1 VTKLLLNTE
10 WIARLNDFT
19 QLIVGF
25 SGGLDSTV
33 LLHLLAS
40 HPSLRHKLLA
50 VHVNHGI
57 SEHASS
63 WQSHCEL
70 FCQNLAI
77 NFLSRSVQF
86 NRSANIEEEAR
97 MARYEVFSSFL
108 TASDC
113 LMLAHHRDDQAET
126 LLLQLFRG
134 AGVDGLAA
142 MAEVSLLGLGAVA
155 RPFLSHSREELE
167 SYATHHQL
175 KWVEDESNQEIKY
188 SRNYLRHQIMP
199 LLLHKWPG
207 VVGNLART
215 ASHCQ
220 QAKANLDELALSD
233 HPELLVANK
242 ALFIEPL
249 RKLSMERMTN
259 VLRLWLKRN
268 QIQLPATTTFQRL
281 IHEVINAGEDATPL
295 VSWDNIEIR
304 RYQHY
309 LYVDKKK
316 TISLP
321 PSLDWAEFPSPLVL
335 TEYNLHLI
343 AKKASAGLHIPQK
356 SKVVIR
362 FRQGG
367 EHFFWHGQT
376 KQLKKLLQEW
386 AIPPWC
392 RDTIPLIYIDNQL
405 AAVVGYAVSDLF
417 FSDKSSQTWQLL
429 TKS

>member
-1 VTKLLLNTE
+1 MTKLLLNTE
-10 WIARLNDFT
+10 WTTRLSEFT

-40 HPSLRHKLLA
+40 HSSLRHKLLA

-57 SEHASS
+57 SEYASS
-63 WQSHCEL
+63 WQSHCEQ
-70 FCQNLAI
+70 FSQNLGI

-108 TASDC
+108 TTSDC

-126 LLLQLFRG
+126 LLLQLLRG

-155 RPFLSHSREELE
+155 RPFLAHSREELE
-167 SYATHHQL
+167 SYAAHHQL
-175 KWVEDESNQEIKY
+175 KWIEDESNQDIKY
-188 SRNYLRHQIMP
+188 SRNYLRHLIMP
-199 LLLHKWPG
+199 LLLKKWPG

-233 HPELLVANK
+233 HPELLVANR

-249 RKLSMERMTN
+249 KKLSMERITN
-259 VLRLWLKRN
+259 VLRVWLKRN
-268 QIQLPATTTFQRL
+268 QIQLPATAIFQRL
-281 IHEVINAGEDATPL
+281 IHEVINASADATPL
-295 VSWDNIEIR
+295 VSWNEIEIR
-304 RYQHY
+304 RYQNY

-316 TISLP
+316 AINLP
-321 PSLDWAEFPSPLVL
+321 PSLEWAEFPSPLVL
-335 TEYNLHLI
+335 TDYNLHLI
-343 AKKASAGLHIPQK
+343 AKKASSGLLIPQK

-367 EHFFWHGQT
+367 EHFCWHGQT
-376 KQLKKLLQEW
+376 RQLKKLFQEW

-417 FSDKSSQTWQLL
+417 YSDNSSPTWQLL